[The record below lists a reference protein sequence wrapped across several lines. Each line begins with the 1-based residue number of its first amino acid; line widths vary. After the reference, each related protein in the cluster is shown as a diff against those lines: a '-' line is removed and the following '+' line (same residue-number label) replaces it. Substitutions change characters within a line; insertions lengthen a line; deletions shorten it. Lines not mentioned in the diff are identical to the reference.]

1 MRILGVDPGTVR
13 CGYGVVELEAGT
25 ARPVDYG
32 VVRPS
37 RGTPLHERLRVI
49 HEGLTGLIER
59 HQPQVGAIEGA
70 FYGANAKTAIKIG
83 EARGIVLLA
92 VSTAGLEIFEYP
104 PATVKKA
111 VVGNGNAHKSQ
122 VQQMVRLELGLD
134 EVPEPDDAADA
145 LALALCYCHRRRME
159 ELTA

>member
-1 MRILGVDPGTVR
+1 MRILGIDPGTIR
-13 CGYGVVELEAGT
+13 CGYGVVELDGGAVR
-25 ARPVDYG
+25 AVDYG

-37 RGTPLHERLRVI
+37 RNAPLHERLLAI
-49 HEGLTGLIER
+49 HRGLTGLIER
-59 HQPQVGAIEGA
+59 TQPQVGAVEGA

-92 VSTAGLEIFEYP
+92 VSAADLEIVEYP

-122 VQQMVRLELGLD
+122 VQKMVKLELALP

-145 LALALCYCHRRRME
+145 LALALCYCHRRRLE
-159 ELTA
+159 ELT